1 MPDSHRSLEER
12 RKEKN
17 KNGEEGKEK
26 KRRDEEEEVI
36 SEDVWGL
43 GDDVVA
49 VMVSTSYDICLGT

>member
-1 MPDSHRSLEER
+1 MGKKER
-12 RKEKN
+12 
-17 KNGEEGKEK
+17 K
-26 KRRDEEEEVI
+26 KQRRDEEEEVI